1 MRNNRECIRGSY
13 DNGKSYIIGG
23 GLMPKAKID
32 IVKSNDKTL
41 IVEMMIGSDYRISIP
56 TQARRNIDTKAKYRV
71 TYEKL

>member
-1 MRNNRECIRGSY
+1 
-13 DNGKSYIIGG
+13 
-23 GLMPKAKID
+23 MPKAKID